1 MVSIRLFS
9 DSDIDILRTNL
20 YPYLS
25 MEEIRLMV
33 QDWNSGS
40 YQGKRFEM
48 FAVLNDKEIVGTISL
63 YEHSKSVASIGVEIF
78 EAHRRKGY
86 AYEANLLLQE
96 YAKQIG
102 YKVIQ
107 NQVRTDNTV
116 SIRLNE
122 RLGFE
127 SDNYVYK
134 NKRDQTVYLFL
145 KAL

>member
-1 MVSIRLFS
+1 
-9 DSDIDILRTNL
+9 
-20 YPYLS
+20 

>member
-48 FAVLNDKEIVGTISL
+48 FAVLNGKEIVGTISL
-63 YEHSKSVASIGVEIF
+63 YEHSKSVASIGAEIL
-78 EAHRRKGY
+78 ELHKRKGY
-86 AYEANLLLQE
+86 ALFEA
-96 YAKQIG
+96 
-102 YKVIQ
+102 
-107 NQVRTDNTV
+107 
-116 SIRLNE
+116 
-122 RLGFE
+122 
-127 SDNYVYK
+127 
-134 NKRDQTVYLFL
+134 RD
-145 KAL
+145 